1 MRGWLIHHSSSPRW
15 ATPTLRVVVTRHPS
29 LVTVARMT
37 AFAVSAVIA
46 TANADVLD
54 TRGMAP
60 HEQCAY
66 CHGLDGNSP
75 MPRFPRLAG
84 QNASYLRKQLADFK
98 HGRRTNDDGAMSGIA
113 DALSDAEVEKIVL
126 HYAAQSLRAGSPDV
140 EGDAA
145 AAGRRLYF
153 NGRRA
158 IAACATCHG
167 TQAPVLSGAPRLMG
181 QHGAYLAKQLQ
192 DFRRGA
198 RRNDAGGVMHRVA
211 KSLADSEIRALVAFL
226 SAQPVMTGASR

>member
-1 MRGWLIHHSSSPRW
+1 MLI
-15 ATPTLRVVVTRHPS
+15 ALAFIPTVPS
-29 LVTVARMT
+29 VH
-37 AFAVSAVIA
+37 
-46 TANADVLD
+46 ADMID

-60 HEQCAY
+60 YEQCAY

-98 HGRRTNDDGAMSGIA
+98 HGRRTNDGGAMSGIA
-113 DALSDAEVEKIVL
+113 DALSDAEAEKIVL
-126 HYAAQSLRAGSPDV
+126 HYAAQAPRAGSADV
-140 EGDAA
+140 EGDA

-153 NGRRA
+153 NGRPA
-158 IAACATCHG
+158 VAACATCHG
-167 TQAPVLSGAPRLMG
+167 TDAPILAGAPRLLG

-198 RRNDAGGVMHRVA
+198 RRNDAGRVMHRIA
-211 KSLADSEIRALVAFL
+211 NALAESEVRALAAFL
-226 SAQPVMTGASR
+226 SAQPVMTGANR

>member
-1 MRGWLIHHSSSPRW
+1 VAISWH
-15 ATPTLRVVVTRHPS
+15 TDVNTRS
-29 LVTVARMT
+29 QRDCFVTVFLAMT
-37 AFAVSAVIA
+37 TLGFTGSYAH
-46 TANADVLD
+46 ADMID

-66 CHGLDGNSP
+66 CHGLDGNSA

-84 QNASYLRKQLADFK
+84 QSASYLRKQLADFK
-98 HGRRTNDDGAMSGIA
+98 QGRRTNDEGAMSGIA
-113 DALSDAEVEKIVL
+113 ESLSEADVESIVR
-126 HYAAQSLRAGSPDV
+126 HYAGQALRARASDI
-140 EGDAA
+140 EGDA

-167 TQAPVLSGAPRLMG
+167 TVAPVLEGAPRLLG

-198 RRNDAGGVMHRVA
+198 RRNDADGVMHRIA
-211 KSLADSEIRALVAFL
+211 QALAESEIRALAAFL
-226 SAQPVMTGASR
+226 SAQPVMTGANR